1 MAVRDISMT
10 TEQTPSMVEDFA
22 LSSLS
27 VFEDLVK
34 IHSQSKWGLGFSQ
47 MWCKTHHSVSLI
59 KVMVVWGVWT
69 EHYVF

>member
-1 MAVRDISMT
+1 MAIRDISMT

-47 MWCKTHHSVSLI
+47 M
-59 KVMVVWGVWT
+59 
-69 EHYVF
+69 